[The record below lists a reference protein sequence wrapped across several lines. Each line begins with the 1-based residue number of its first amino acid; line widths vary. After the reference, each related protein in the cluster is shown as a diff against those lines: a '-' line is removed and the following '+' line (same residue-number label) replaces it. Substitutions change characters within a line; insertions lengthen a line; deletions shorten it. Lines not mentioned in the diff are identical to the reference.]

1 MDNKREKA
9 ITRTSVIGIITN
21 VFLAAF
27 KAGAGLIA
35 GSIAIVLDAVNNL
48 TDAMSSII
56 TIVGIK
62 LAKKHPDDK
71 HPFGYGRIEYFST
84 ILIALLV
91 LTAGVTSIVESGKK
105 IFNPEVPDYRV
116 VTILIV
122 GASVITKL
130 LLGKYVSKQGKTY
143 NSDALVAS
151 GADAS
156 FDAIISASTLIGAAV
171 TYFFKISIDGY
182 IGAGI
187 SLFIIKSGI
196 EMFLEAVGD
205 VIGNRPDS
213 EISKEIKKTISEM
226 DGVNGAYDLI
236 LHNYGPDKA
245 IGTVHVEIDGD
256 MSAVEIHKLTKKIQ
270 KRIVEDFH
278 IFLTV
283 GIYAADRKNDEKV
296 SIREEINALCKSY
309 DGVVNTHG
317 YFIDL
322 DDKIIS
328 FDTGID
334 FTISNRSAFADRV
347 KKEVEN
353 KYPGYE
359 VHVNLDTYYSD

>member
-1 MDNKREKA
+1 MREKA
-9 ITRTSVIGIITN
+9 ITRTSIIGIIAN

-27 KAGAGLIA
+27 KAAAGLVA

-48 TDAMSSII
+48 TDALSSII
-56 TIVGIK
+56 TIIGIK
-62 LAKKHPDDK
+62 LAKKHPDEK

-84 ILIALLV
+84 ILIAFMV
-91 LTAGVTSIVESGKK
+91 LIAGVTSIIESGKK
-105 IFNPEVPDYRV
+105 IFAPDVPDYRV
-116 VTILIV
+116 VTVVIIV
-122 GASVITKL
+122 ASVITKL
-130 LLGKYVSKQGKTY
+130 VLGRYVSKQGEKY
-143 NSDALVAS
+143 NSDALIAS

-156 FDAIISASTLIGAAV
+156 FDAIISASTLIGAVV
-171 TYFFKISIDGY
+171 TYFCHISIDGY
-182 IGAGI
+182 IGAII
-187 SLFIIKSGI
+187 SIFIIKAGL
-196 EMFLEAVGD
+196 EMFMEAVGD

-213 EISKEIKKTISEM
+213 EISKEIKQAVAAI
-226 DGVNGAYDLI
+226 DGVNGAYDLV

-245 IGTVHVEIDGD
+245 IGTVHVEIDGE

-270 KRIVEDFH
+270 SAVVEQFH

-283 GIYAADRKNDEKV
+283 GIYAVDHKDETKV
-296 SIREEINALCKSY
+296 SMRSEINALCKANE
-309 DGVVNTHG
+309 GVVNTHG

-334 FTISNRSAFADRV
+334 FTILDREAFAD
-347 KKEVEN
+347 KITKEVEA
-353 KYPGYE
+353 KYPGFT